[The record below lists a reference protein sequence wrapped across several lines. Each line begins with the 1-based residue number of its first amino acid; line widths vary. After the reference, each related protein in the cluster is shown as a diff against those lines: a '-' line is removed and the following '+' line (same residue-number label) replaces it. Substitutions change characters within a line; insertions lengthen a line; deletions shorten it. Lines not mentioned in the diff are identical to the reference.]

1 MQNTENNDIYQMG
14 YKLMIQ
20 ALESDSIYDVL
31 TDVLDTIKQTLES
44 DDIYVYRREKDELY
58 HLFK

>member
-1 MQNTENNDIYQMG
+1 MQNLENNDIYQMG

-44 DDIYVYRREKDELY
+44 DDIYLYRREKDELSS
-58 HLFK
+58 F

>member
-1 MQNTENNDIYQMG
+1 MQNTENNDIYIKWDINWW
-14 YKLMIQ
+14 YKL
-20 ALESDSIYDVL
+20 YDVL

-44 DDIYVYRREKDELY
+44 DDIYLYRREKDELY

>member
-44 DDIYVYRREKDELY
+44 DDIYLYRREKDELY